1 MKLTTDRHLQMVFA
15 LICPLLVLP
24 AFWMLPVDMD
34 SLPASQSAA
43 LEQMAQA
50 KVEGTLISSKQ
61 LAQRIGKSQQT
72 TFGALVEVW
81 TAEAAWKPMSQC
93 LDLLGALQDAMHGIT
108 GSLAALVTPAA
119 APDRH
124 AAHASPSQLAG
135 EPQPIQPAAIMH
147 RGPPPPSLHARV
159 VRLLSTADV
168 LASMLASVTLGA
180 GGFGAVYQC
189 SLDGTDV
196 ALKFPQRY
204 ADNLLPELINAAY
217 SKLEHENIVRLVGF
231 GSVDPSQL

>member
-1 MKLTTDRHLQMVFA
+1 MKLTDRHLQMVFA

-147 RGPPPPSLHARV
+147 RGPPPPSLHARLV
-159 VRLLSTADV
+159 HILSTADV
-168 LASMLASVTLGA
+168 LASMLASVSLGA

-189 SLDGTDV
+189 KLDGMDV

-204 ADNLLPELINAAY
+204 ADNLLPELVNAAY
-217 SKLEHENIVRLVGF
+217 SKLHHENIVRLVGF
-231 GSVDPSQL
+231 GSLDPSRL